1 MIAPQMICAQCMDVP
16 HIQLLRLVSSNP
28 RDQCQLHLATEIGHR
43 AYAATRIA
51 SRWAW
56 AQLPPHHPRTHD
68 ADAAYTRR
76 DHRLRYE
83 DLRCRIERKSSHSGV
98 GQSTRCMFYH
108 ISNKST
114 HLPAKP
120 TCCQMRSATETAG
133 RSASSASKCWVLG
146 CSRPS
151 RRHTIGITEGTDNH
165 RCRRHVCHSEANALP
180 LCPIPSLG
188 VQQSGA
194 RATLR

>member
-83 DLRCRIERKSSHSGV
+83 DLRCRIERKSSHNGV

-120 TCCQMRSATETAG
+120 TCCQCARQPKPRAVPRHPRQSVGCLAAVGRAG
-133 RSASSASKCWVLG
+133 D
-146 CSRPS
+146 
-151 RRHTIGITEGTDNH
+151 T
-165 RCRRHVCHSEANALP
+165 
-180 LCPIPSLG
+180 
-188 VQQSGA
+188 Q
-194 RATLR
+194 